1 MKRVNSRQW
10 PLATDL
16 SRGGSLDAVCDIIRA
31 KSPPIKR
38 GTRVKLMAEFICR
51 LGTPTGEVVTR
62 SMEANAEAELRSRLE
77 RDGFRIFSI
86 DLTGKKRLVAA
97 LGGERR
103 AGKIKTEDFLLF
115 NQQLSALLRAG
126 LPILQAIGI
135 LRRRVQN
142 ERLRIIL
149 EDVEEK
155 VRAGMALSQAF
166 AAQGDA
172 FPRIYIAS
180 ILAGERSGSLDEVL
194 LRYVSY
200 QKTIT
205 EARRKIKKS
214 LAYPAVLITFSIL
227 LVMVLSTYVIPK
239 FMQLYQG
246 TQELPTITIMV
257 VSIAGFFSSNLVWM
271 MPVLVG
277 AVIVSLYWRRTPS
290 GRLAIDSWIVKLPVA
305 GETIKQLTIAQMTR
319 SLATLLA
326 GGITLPES
334 VEIASESITNR
345 ALRRASSGVLAA
357 IREGRPFTESLEE
370 SGWVSE
376 LAIDMIGVGERS
388 GALREMLDEVAN
400 FYDAEVDVRLNTI
413 TTFIEPVILV
423 FMGSLV
429 MTILLAMYLPLFNM
443 IGNLGAGRGATP

>member
-1 MKRVNSRQW
+1 
-10 PLATDL
+10 
-16 SRGGSLDAVCDIIRA
+16 
-31 KSPPIKR
+31 
-38 GTRVKLMAEFICR
+38 MAEYTCR

-62 SMEANAEAELRSRLE
+62 TIEATGERDLRSKLE
-77 RDGFRIFSI
+77 REGYRIFS
-86 DLTGKKRLVAA
+86 VAASGRAGVRRA
-97 LGGERR
+97 LGGEQHVR
-103 AGKIKTEDFLLF
+103 KIKTEDFLLF

-135 LRRRVQN
+135 LRKRVPN
-142 ERLRIIL
+142 ERLRLIL
-149 EDVEEK
+149 EDVED
-155 VRAGMALSQAF
+155 RIRSGHALSQAF

-194 LRYVSY
+194 LRYVSF

-214 LAYPAVLITFSIL
+214 LAYPAVLVTASIF
-227 LVMVLSTYVIPK
+227 LVIVLSTYVIPQ
-239 FMQLYQG
+239 FMKLYG
-246 TQELPTITIMV
+246 GVGAQELPTITIAV
-257 VSIAGFFSSNLVWM
+257 VSTSEFISDNLLWLV
-271 MPVLVG
+271 PTLIGVLVF
-277 AVIVSLYWRRTPS
+277 LFFWRRTPS
-290 GRLAIDSWIVKLPVA
+290 GRYKIDSWIVKTPVA
-305 GETIKQLTIAQMTR
+305 GETVRQLTIAQFTR

-345 ALRRASSGVLAA
+345 ALRHASQGVLTG
-357 IREGRPFTESLEE
+357 IREGKPFTESLES

-376 LAIDMIGVGERS
+376 LALDMIGVGERS

-400 FYDAEVDVRLNTI
+400 FYDSEVDVRLSAI

-429 MTILLAMYLPLFNM
+429 MTILLAMYLPLFYM
-443 IGNLGAGRGATP
+443 IGNMGAGRSGV

>member
-1 MKRVNSRQW
+1 
-10 PLATDL
+10 
-16 SRGGSLDAVCDIIRA
+16 
-31 KSPPIKR
+31 
-38 GTRVKLMAEFICR
+38 MAEYICR
-51 LGTPTGEVVTR
+51 LGTPTGELITR
-62 SMEANAEAELRSRLE
+62 TIEATAERDLRSKLE
-77 RDGFRIFSI
+77 REGFRIFSI
-86 DLTGKKRLVAA
+86 AA
-97 LGGERR
+97 AGSMNVRRAFGGEQRVR
-103 AGKIKTEDFLLF
+103 KIKTEDFLLF

-135 LRRRVQN
+135 LRKRVHN
-142 ERLRIIL
+142 EQLRLTL

-155 VRAGMALSQAF
+155 VRSGQALSQAF
-166 AAQGDA
+166 AAQGEA

-180 ILAGERSGSLDEVL
+180 ILAGERAGSLDEVL

-214 LAYPAVLITFSIL
+214 LAYPAVLVGASFI
-227 LVMVLSTYVIPK
+227 LVMVLSTYVIPQ
-239 FMQLYQG
+239 FMKLYTGVGAQS
-246 TQELPTITIMV
+246 LPTITIVV
-257 VSIAGFFSSNLVWM
+257 VSSAEFISKNLIWIL
-271 MPVLVG
+271 PTIIGGLIFILV
-277 AVIVSLYWRRTPS
+277 WRRTPT
-290 GRLAIDSWIVKLPVA
+290 GRLAVDRWILRTPVA
-305 GETIKQLTIAQMTR
+305 GETVRQMTIAQFTR

-345 ALRRASSGVLAA
+345 ALRRASAGVLVG
-357 IREGRPFTESLEE
+357 INEGRPFTESLEA

-400 FYDAEVDVRLNTI
+400 FYDSEIDVRLNTI

-429 MTILLAMYLPLFNM
+429 MTILLAMYLPLFYM
-443 IGNLGAGRGATP
+443 IGNMGQGQALPQ

>member
-1 MKRVNSRQW
+1 
-10 PLATDL
+10 T
-16 SRGGSLDAVCDIIRA
+16 
-31 KSPPIKR
+31 
-38 GTRVKLMAEFICR
+38 AER
-51 LGTPTGEVVTR
+51 D
-62 SMEANAEAELRSRLE
+62 LRSKLE
-77 RDGFRIFSI
+77 REGFRVFSI
-86 DLTGKKRLVAA
+86 ASTGSASVRRA
-97 LGGERR
+97 LGAEPRGH
-103 AGKIKTEDFLLF
+103 KIKIADFLLF

-135 LRRRVQN
+135 LRKRVQN
-142 ERLRIIL
+142 DHLRLLL
-149 EDVEEK
+149 ENVEEK
-155 VRAGMALSQAF
+155 IRAGHALSQAF

-205 EARRKIKKS
+205 EARRKIRKA
-214 LAYPAVLITFSIL
+214 LTYPSVLMAASIV
-227 LVMVLSTYVIPK
+227 LVMVLSTYVIPQ
-239 FMQLYQG
+239 FMKLYG
-246 TQELPTITIMV
+246 GVGAQELPTITVAV
-257 VSIAGFFSSNLVWM
+257 VSTAEFVSSNLAWIIPTV
-271 MPVLVG
+271 VAALIFVF
-277 AVIVSLYWRRTPS
+277 IWRRTPT
-290 GRLAIDSWIVKLPVA
+290 GRLKIDQWIMKSPVA
-305 GETIKQLTIAQMTR
+305 GETVRQLTIAQFTR

-345 ALRRASSGVLAA
+345 ALRHASEGVLTG
-357 IREGRPFTESLEE
+357 IREGRSFTESLEA

-376 LAIDMIGVGERS
+376 LALDMIGVGERS

-400 FYDAEVDVRLNTI
+400 FYDSEIDVRLNTI

-443 IGNLGAGRGATP
+443 IGNLSGGRGGG

>member
-1 MKRVNSRQW
+1 
-10 PLATDL
+10 
-16 SRGGSLDAVCDIIRA
+16 
-31 KSPPIKR
+31 
-38 GTRVKLMAEFICR
+38 MAEYTCR

-62 SMEANAEAELRSRLE
+62 TVEATAERDLRSKLE
-77 RDGFRIFSI
+77 REGFRVFSI
-86 DLTGKKRLVAA
+86 ASTGTMNVRRAF
-97 LGGERR
+97 GGEQHAR
-103 AGKIKTEDFLLF
+103 KIKTEDFLLF

-135 LRRRVQN
+135 LRKRVHN
-142 ERLRIIL
+142 EQLRLTL

-155 VRAGMALSQAF
+155 VRAGQALSQAF

-180 ILAGERSGSLDEVL
+180 ILAGERAGSLDEVL

-214 LAYPAVLITFSIL
+214 LAYPAVLVGASTV
-227 LVMVLSTYVIPK
+227 LVMVLSTYVIPQ
-239 FMQLYQG
+239 FMKLYSG
-246 TQELPTITIMV
+246 VGAQELPTVTIVV
-257 VSIAGFFSSNLVWM
+257 VSTADFISKNLIWLIPTIVAGLIFIFV
-271 MPVLVG
+271 
-277 AVIVSLYWRRTPS
+277 WRRTPG
-290 GRLAIDSWIVKLPVA
+290 GRLAIDRWIVKMPVA
-305 GETIKQLTIAQMTR
+305 GETIRQMTIAQFTR

-345 ALRRASSGVLAA
+345 ALRYASRNVLVG
-357 IREGRPFTESLEE
+357 IREGKPFTDSLEA

-376 LAIDMIGVGERS
+376 LATDMIGVGERS

-400 FYDAEVDVRLNTI
+400 FYDSEIDVRLNTI

-429 MTILLAMYLPLFNM
+429 MTILLAMYLPLFYM
-443 IGNLGAGRGATP
+443 IGNMGQGHVVPQ

>member
-1 MKRVNSRQW
+1 
-10 PLATDL
+10 
-16 SRGGSLDAVCDIIRA
+16 
-31 KSPPIKR
+31 
-38 GTRVKLMAEFICR
+38 MAEFTCR
-51 LGTPTGEVVTR
+51 LGAPTGEIITR
-62 SMEANAEAELRSRLE
+62 TIEATAERDVRAKLE
-77 RDGFRIFSI
+77 REGFRVFSI
-86 DLTGKKRLVAA
+86 AVA
-97 LGGERR
+97 GSSGIRR
-103 AGKIKTEDFLLF
+103 AVGAEPRIRKIKTEDFLLF

-135 LRRRVQN
+135 LRKRVPN
-142 ERLRIIL
+142 ERLRILL

-155 VRAGMALSQAF
+155 IRAGQALSQAF

-200 QKTIT
+200 QRTIT

-214 LAYPAVLITFSIL
+214 LSYPAVLVSASII

-239 FMQLYQG
+239 FMQLYG
-246 TQELPTITIMV
+246 GVGAQELPTITVIV
-257 VSIAGFFSSNLVWM
+257 VSTAEFISSNLIW
-271 MPVLVG
+271 LVP
-277 AVIVSLYWRRTPS
+277 AVIGAIIFILFWRRTPA
-290 GRLAIDSWIVKLPVA
+290 GRYAIDRWILKTPVA
-305 GETIKQLTIAQMTR
+305 GETIRQLTIAQFTR

-345 ALRRASSGVLAA
+345 ALRRASEGVLVG
-357 IREGRPFTESLEE
+357 IREGRPFTESLAA
-370 SGWVSE
+370 SGWVSD
-376 LAIDMIGVGERS
+376 LALDMIGVGERS

-400 FYDAEVDVRLNTI
+400 FYDSELDVRLNTI
-413 TTFIEPVILV
+413 TTFIEPIILV

-429 MTILLAMYLPLFNM
+429 MTILLAMYLPLFYM
-443 IGNLGAGRGATP
+443 IGNMGRTG